1 MIGVVLW
8 SSRLTGVAKRVNLDP
23 SSLPSGTTE
32 TAGDA
37 RPVLLPVL
45 RIAMG
50 AGRGNGANGSEG
62 TEGECVSGIG
72 EESGTDDFLDNEPDD
87 RGVENVLASH
97 PCFLVLSADS
107 LLGLSP
113 LTGKGIA

>member
-1 MIGVVLW
+1 M
-8 SSRLTGVAKRVNLDP
+8 AKRVNLDP

-50 AGRGNGANGSEG
+50 AGRGNEANGSEG
-62 TEGECVSGIG
+62 TEGENCVSGMG
-72 EESGTDDFLDNEPDD
+72 EESGTDDFRDKEPDD
-87 RGVENVLASH
+87 RGVEKVLASH
-97 PCFLVLSADS
+97 PCFLALSADS

-113 LTGKGIA
+113 LTGRGKA